1 MAHVITQPCCNDA
14 GCVDVC
20 PVDCIRPRPGEP
32 GYGRAEL
39 LHIDPVTCIDCGAC
53 IDECPVDAI
62 VPEGDL
68 TPENEPYREVNAAYF
83 AGERE
88 PAPPVPEG
96 VRLEVSER
104 GPLRVAIVGTG
115 PSACYAAEEL
125 ISRRDVEVEVTMFER
140 LPTPLGLVRYGVAP
154 DHQHTK
160 QVATAF
166 GRTLSRKQVRLEL
179 NVEVGAHVSVAEL
192 LDHHH
197 AVIFATGASH
207 GRTLAIPG
215 EHLAGVH
222 TATDFVGWYNGHP
235 DHARR
240 VFDLSGERAVV
251 IGNGNVALDVA
262 RILVT
267 DISALTRTDIA
278 DHALEALAASRIRE
292 VVVVARRGPE
302 HAAFTTPELLGL
314 GQVDG
319 VDIRSGEFG
328 TPVETDSGDPVIRL
342 KTAVA
347 RQLTERAAGAS
358 NRRIT
363 FRYHLSPSIFHGD
376 AAVESVE
383 FARTEPSGDALREMG
398 GHEVIACGAVFESVG
413 YRGIA
418 VPGMPFQDSAG
429 IIPNRDGRVIGLD
442 GADPIPGAYVAGWI
456 KRGPSGVIGTNR
468 HCSQE
473 TVRALLEDF
482 AGGRLRAPR
491 GSRED
496 LANVL
501 DQRRPER
508 LGSRGWKSIDA
519 AERRAGRESG
529 RPRVKFVDV
538 GEMLSAAGV
547 PAGGSAAGRG

>member
-14 GCVDVC
+14 GCVEVC
-20 PVDCIRPRPGEP
+20 PVDCIRPRPGEE

-39 LHIDPVTCIDCGAC
+39 LHIDPATCIDCGAC

-62 VPEGDL
+62 VPAGDL
-68 TPENEPYREVNAAYF
+68 TPETAPYLEVNAAYF
-83 AGERE
+83 GTER
-88 PAPPVPEG
+88 PAAPPVPAEP
-96 VRLEVSER
+96 RLEVTDR
-104 GPLRVAIVGTG
+104 GPLRVAIVGSG

-125 ISRRDVEVEVTMFER
+125 AARRDIDVQITMFER

-166 GRTLSRKQVRLEL
+166 ARTLGRKQLKLEL
-179 NVEVGAHVSVAEL
+179 NVEVGTHISAAEL

-197 AVIFATGASH
+197 AVIYATGASQ
-207 GRTLAIPG
+207 GRTLGIPG

-235 DHARR
+235 DHADR

-267 DISALTRTDIA
+267 DVAALARTDIA
-278 DHALEALAASRIRE
+278 DHALDALAASRIRE
-292 VVVVARRGPE
+292 VVVVGRRGPE

-314 GQVDG
+314 GQVGG
-319 VDIRSGEFG
+319 VDVRIREADS
-328 TPVETDSGDPVIRL
+328 PLDTDGLDSVIRH
-342 KTAVA
+342 KSQVA
-347 RQLTERAAGAS
+347 RELAERAASSGD
-358 NRRIT
+358 RRIE
-363 FRYHLSPSIFHGD
+363 FRYFLRPNSFRGERAVD
-376 AAVESVE
+376 AVE
-383 FARTEPSGDALREMG
+383 FTRTDQGRIGVA
-398 GHEVIACGAVFESVG
+398 EVLPCGVVFGSVG

-418 VPGMPFQDSAG
+418 VPGLPFRDSDG
-429 IIPNRDGRVIGLD
+429 TIPHRDGRVLDAD
-442 GADPIPGAYVAGWI
+442 GADPIPGTYVTGWI

-468 HCSQE
+468 YCSQE

-482 AGGRLRAPR
+482 AAGRLRTPDR
-491 GSRED
+491 SRAELD
-496 LANVL
+496 AVL
-501 DQRRPER
+501 EQRRPER
-508 LGSRGWKSIDA
+508 LGAREWKAIDA
-519 AERRAGRESG
+519 AERRAGRVGG
-529 RPRVKFVDV
+529 RPRVKFVDI

-547 PAGGSAAGRG
+547 HAGALAPGERG